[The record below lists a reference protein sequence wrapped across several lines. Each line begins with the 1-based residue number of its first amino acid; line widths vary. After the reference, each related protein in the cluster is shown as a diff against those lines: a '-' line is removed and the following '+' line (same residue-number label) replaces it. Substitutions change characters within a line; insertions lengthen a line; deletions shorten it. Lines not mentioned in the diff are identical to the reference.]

1 MTDLTL
7 GSLNGSSNKP
17 PIFTPDDFDT
27 WKLRME
33 GFVRSLDR
41 RIWNR
46 FTVGPYNPTVQSADD
61 AQVQIPKPLDKY
73 VEADYTELEYDHKA
87 YWTLQA
93 ALPNSILV
101 GFKGYK
107 TAHGLWNAL
116 SEMYE
121 GSSEVK
127 ENKKDV
133 LKQRYEKFTYKT
145 GESMP
150 NQYLRFV
157 SLLDELQKVE
167 VKTEQANANRKFLG
181 SLPPA
186 WTIYTNNF
194 HEASPQLQTTALVTT
209 DFQKISNSS
218 QYHSPSVSFIESPRG
233 SESSSTLFDNSHST
247 YVATDSSQGFTRE
260 DLECIGA
267 DDLEEMDI
275 LTQLAMVSVRAQRF
289 YKRTGRTYKGSKGS
303 SIGLD
308 KSKAKCYDCHQ
319 LGHFAR
325 ECKQPRRDGQNNNNN
340 VQQRSNHGS
349 NNSSSQH
356 NNNNSNQQPTQPK
369 PLGNQNVVEAVA
381 NQTEC
386 YEWDDFITEFEPI
399 NHALMAKED
408 STEQQTNS
416 ILETQL
422 EDLLNKLTISRQ
434 ETKDAKAENDVLEI
448 KLKDALFTCDKF
460 QTANKKAEKPWNG
473 AMHGKTGIGYN
484 NVEPP
489 KEYSPVITPIQAL
502 QKECSVSLIVDSTA
516 SSSSESKSVESSSNR
531 EVKDASTSASV
542 DQSKVLKPKV
552 AFPPPTI
559 YEPKDSKVGG
569 KLPEQPKPSETERMG
584 KLTYHQVTNEKI
596 TRNTDT
602 YQRKMFE
609 CVFCGEKGHMAATCK
624 FNPLSKGKNL
634 LKPKN
639 VSTQKRSTGR
649 TSPVRS
655 NTMKYFD
662 TESNKILIRN
672 DKNGSFSVLKSNR
685 VPAELQPEKF
695 STGREVQPKISKTLR
710 SVTAKRPRVQFTD
723 EYDLC
728 EGQERRNPSR
738 GKTFS
743 RENFVKNKYNS
754 QPKVP
759 SSSSGSATAAFHSE
773 RSSQTNKFLNLNA
786 RISPVTRVDQT
797 YISPSELPKVHNK
810 GQQSL
815 WVVDSGCTCH
825 MTGYKHVLE
834 NPKNINGGPVALGS
848 AKGHITAQGAVSN
861 GMLTFD
867 KVNFVDILNFN
878 LLSVSQMCDKN
889 LNLMFTEKEAIVLK
903 PGVKIPEELVLLR
916 APRREGLYI
925 LDMSAATPASGI
937 ACFISK
943 ASVDESD
950 LWHRRL
956 CHVNYKNMNRIVN
969 LSLVKGLPNKQFYC
983 SEHCVSCLKGK
994 QYKISFKPKTESSI
1008 TQPLELLHMDLFGP
1022 TRVMSI
1028 GKRSYCFVIID
1039 DYTRYTWVFFLK
1051 TKDETGDLLKTLIGI
1066 LRQFSAPRTPQQNGV
1081 AERRNKTLIEAARAM
1096 LADSKFPV
1104 IFWAEA
1110 VNTAC
1115 YVQNRTLIVK
1125 GKNKTAYELWRG
1137 RKPNIYFF
1145 KSFGCPV
1152 TILIT
1157 NRLLPKFAEKADE
1170 GYFVGYSGVSKAF
1183 RVYNKSTKIVEETI
1197 NVTFNE
1203 KSLNSFVSQ
1212 PDWLFDID
1220 ALTTAFNFTI
1230 EKPLRSTVQEQEH
1243 KQNHI
1248 RSADDIWQISAKELQ
1263 MQPTFFSSIS
1273 TKPVK
1278 PNNSKKTSKIVLAD
1292 AEVYP
1297 GELPIEVQADPVAV
1311 ESPVEIQ
1318 PENNFSVNS
1327 ENNESNDSTDAGS
1340 SEYSFEH
1347 LISNSVPSSHEA
1359 TESSEPVSQTNNIE
1373 LLPQLNIPHNGRS
1386 HEFPLFPD
1394 RRVGKNHP
1402 MENIIGDLSAPV
1414 LTRSKS
1420 IDANICLDAAYLSQE
1435 VPTKINYALEDES
1448 WVEAMQEEL
1457 NKKDDRGIVIK
1468 NKARLVAQGYTQE
1481 EGIDYDEV
1489 FAPVA
1494 RLEAIRIF
1502 LAYAAFKN
1510 FLVFQMDV
1518 KCAFLYGL
1526 LEQDVYVKQPPGFE
1540 DPHYPNKVCKLIKA
1554 LYGLKQAPRTW
1565 YETLSNYLLVNGYK
1579 RGAIDKTLFEKSDG
1593 KDTLM
1598 VQIYVDDIIFG
1609 KSSAALCKEFEGLMQ
1624 SKFEMS
1630 SMGEL
1635 NFFLGLQVKQTANG
1649 IFLNQSK
1656 YIQDMLKRFDM
1667 QSVSTSRT
1675 PISTSHKLHSDLS
1688 GKPVDVHLYRE
1699 MIGSLLYLTASR
1711 PDIMFSVCLCYR
1723 YQCQPKESHMLAVK
1737 RIFRYLKGQPKLGL
1751 WYPKNSDFSFKAYTD
1766 SDYAG
1771 CNLDKKST
1779 SGGCQFLGERLVS
1792 WQCKK
1797 QTCVSTS
1804 TAEAEYIAASS
1815 CCSQVLWIQNQML
1828 DYGIKF
1834 METLILADN
1843 NIVISITNNPVQHS
1857 KAKHIDIRYHF
1868 IRDCA
1873 EKHLI
1878 RMVKVHTDQQL
1889 ADLFTKA
1896 FDEARFF
1903 YLISAIGMMNFD

>member
-46 FTVGPYNPTVQSADD
+46 LTVGPYNPTVQSADD

-73 VEADYTELEYDHKA
+73 VEADYAELEYDHKA
-87 YWTLQA
+87 YWILQA

-107 TAHGLWNAL
+107 TAHSLWNAL

-133 LKQRYEKFTYKT
+133 LKQRYENFIYKT
-145 GESMP
+145 GESMT

-167 VKTEQANANRKFLG
+167 VTIEQADANRKFLR
-181 SLPPA
+181 SLPPM
-186 WTIYTNNF
+186 WTVYTVSIRECKDLKKLKLSELHGVLSAYEMELNF
-194 HEASPQLQTTALVTT
+194 KQNSLPEASPQLQTTALVTT
-209 DFQKISNSS
+209 DFQKISISLTLS
-218 QYHSPSVSFIESPRG
+218 Q
-233 SESSSTLFDNSHST
+233 
-247 YVATDSSQGFTRE
+247 
-260 DLECIGA
+260 
-267 DDLEEMDI
+267 
-275 LTQLAMVSVRAQRF
+275 
-289 YKRTGRTYKGSKGS
+289 
-303 SIGLD
+303 
-308 KSKAKCYDCHQ
+308 
-319 LGHFAR
+319 

-349 NNSSSQH
+349 NN
-356 NNNNSNQQPTQPK
+356 NSNQQPTQPK
-369 PLGNQNVVEAVA
+369 PLGNQNVMAAVA

-386 YEWDDFITEFEPI
+386 YECDDFVTEFEPI

-408 STEQQTNS
+408 STEQVNEIPEKVLENLCSPACIEQVSKYRKHNTDLIDEQTNS

-434 ETKDAKAENDVLEI
+434 EIKDAKAENDVLEI

-460 QTANKKAEKPWNG
+460 QTANKKVEKLWNA
-473 AMHGKTGIGYN
+473 AMLGKTGIGYN

-489 KEYSPVITPIQAL
+489 KEYSPVIAPIQAL
-502 QKECSVSLIVDSTA
+502 QKECSVSLIVNSTT
-516 SSSSESKSVESSSNR
+516 SSPSESKSVESSSNC
-531 EVKDASTSASV
+531 EVKDASTSPSV

-552 AFPPPTI
+552 SFPPPTI

-569 KLPEQPKPSETERMG
+569 KLHEQPNPSETEKMG
-584 KLTYHQVTNEKI
+584 KLTYHQVTNEESTK
-596 TRNTDT
+596 NTNT

-609 CVFCGEKGHMAATCK
+609 CVFYGEKGHMAAMCK
-624 FNPLSKGKNL
+624 FNPLSKAQNL
-634 LKPKN
+634 LKPKT

-649 TSPVRS
+649 ISPVRS
-655 NTMKYFD
+655 NIMKYFD
-662 TESNKILIRN
+662 TESNKVLIGN
-672 DKNGSFSVLKSNR
+672 NKNGSFSVLKPNR
-685 VPAELQPEKF
+685 VPAELQPKFF
-695 STGREVQPKISKTLR
+695 STGSEVQPEISKTLR
-710 SVTAKRPRVQFTD
+710 SVTAPRQRPRVQFTD
-723 EYDLC
+723 ECDHF
-728 EGQERRNPSR
+728 EGQGRRNPSR
-738 GKTFS
+738 GKTTS
-743 RENFVKNKYNS
+743 RENLVKNKHNS
-754 QPKVP
+754 QSEIP
-759 SSSSGSATAAFHSE
+759 SSSSGNATVAFHSE
-773 RSSQTNKFLNLNA
+773 RSSQSNKFSNFNA
-786 RISPVTRVDQT
+786 RISPVTSVDQIYT
-797 YISPSELPKVHNK
+797 SPSELPKALTNK
-810 GQQSL
+810 QKKYREYRERKIAERRLSKTNRQCQSSEQSEHL
-815 WVVDSGCTCH
+815 NIDQDDLLNEDPILNTLVLKEYKYYDASGKPKTSKAWEIS
-825 MTGYKHVLE
+825 MYWK
-834 NPKNINGGPVALGS
+834 NPKNINGGPVAFGS

-867 KVNFVDILNFN
+867 K
-878 LLSVSQMCDKN
+878 N
-889 LNLMFTEKEAIVLK
+889 LNLMFTEREAIVLK
-903 PGVKIPEELVLLR
+903 PGVNIPEELVLLR

-925 LDMSAATPASGI
+925 LDLSAATPGSGI

-950 LWHRRL
+950 LWHRSSTVL
-956 CHVNYKNMNRIVN
+956 
-969 LSLVKGLPNKQFYC
+969 
-983 SEHCVSCLKGK
+983 EHCVSCLKGK
-994 QYKISFKPKTESSI
+994 QHKTSFKPKTESSI

-1022 TRVMSI
+1022 TRVRSL

-1039 DYTRYTWVFFLK
+1039 DFTRYTWVFFLK
-1051 TKDETGDLLKTLIGI
+1051 TKDETTELLKRLIVSLENQAKLKVKTIRSDNGTKFKNHVLNSFCEEKGI

-1081 AERRNKTLIEAARAM
+1081 AERRNRTLIEAAREM
-1096 LADSKFPV
+1096 LADSKLPMV
-1104 IFWAEA
+1104 FWAEA

-1125 GKNKTAYELWRG
+1125 GKNTTAYELWRG
-1137 RKPNIYFF
+1137 REPNIYFF
-1145 KSFGCPV
+1145 KSFSCPV

-1157 NRLLPKFAEKADE
+1157 NRLLPKFDEKADE
-1170 GYFVGYSGVSKAF
+1170 GYFVGYSSVSKAF

-1212 PDWLFDID
+1212 PEWLFNID
-1220 ALTTAFNFTI
+1220 ALTIAFNFTI
-1230 EKPLRSTVQEQEH
+1230 DKPLSSTVQEQEY
-1243 KQNHI
+1243 KQNHM
-1248 RSADDIWQISAKELQ
+1248 RSTDDIWQMNTKGLQ

-1278 PNNSKKTSKIVLAD
+1278 PYNAKKTSEIVLAD
-1292 AEVYP
+1292 AEVLP
-1297 GELPIEVQADPVAV
+1297 VELPVKLPVEVQTDPVAV
-1311 ESPVEIQ
+1311 ESPVETQ
-1318 PENNFSVNS
+1318 PENNFLVNF
-1327 ENNESNDSTDAGS
+1327 ENNEPDDSTDAGS
-1340 SEYSFEH
+1340 NDYTLEH
-1347 LISNSVPSSHEA
+1347 LISDSVPSSQEP
-1359 TESSEPVSQTNNIE
+1359 TEISEPVSQTNNIE

-1386 HEFPLFPD
+1386 HEFPMFID
-1394 RRVGKNHP
+1394 RRVSKDHQR
-1402 MENIIGDLSAPV
+1402 ENIIGDLSAPV

-1420 IDANICLDAAYLSQE
+1420 IDANICLHAAFLSQE
-1435 VPTKINYALEDES
+1435 VPTKINDALEDES

-1457 NKKDDRGIVIK
+1457 FQINKQKVWE
-1468 NKARLVAQGYTQE
+1468 LVDLPEGE
-1481 EGIDYDEV
+1481 EPIGT
-1489 FAPVA
+1489 
-1494 RLEAIRIF
+1494 
-1502 LAYAAFKN
+1502 KWN
-1510 FLVFQMDV
+1510 
-1518 KCAFLYGL
+1518 
-1526 LEQDVYVKQPPGFE
+1526 VYVKQPPGFE
-1540 DPHYPNKVCKLIKA
+1540 DPHYPNRVCKLIKA

-1579 RGAIDKTLFEKSDG
+1579 RGAIDKTLFVKSDG

-1609 KSSAALCKEFEGLMQ
+1609 SSSAALCKEFEGLMQ

-1675 PISTSHKLHSDLS
+1675 PISTSHKLNSDLS
-1688 GKPVDVHLYRE
+1688 GKPVDVHLYRA

-1711 PDIMFSVCLCYR
+1711 PDIMFSVCLCAR
-1723 YQCQPKESHMLAVK
+1723 YHYQPKESHMLAVK

-1779 SGGCQFLGERLVS
+1779 TGGCQFLGERLVS

-1834 METLILADN
+1834 METPILADN
-1843 NIVISITNNPVQHS
+1843 NSAISITNNPVQHS

-1878 RMVKVHTDQQL
+1878 RMVKVHTNQQL

>member
-7 GSLNGSSNKP
+7 GSLNDSSNKP

-41 RIWNR
+41 RIWNKL
-46 FTVGPYNPTVQSADD
+46 T
-61 AQVQIPKPLDKY
+61 
-73 VEADYTELEYDHKA
+73 
-87 YWTLQA
+87 A

-133 LKQRYEKFTYKT
+133 LKQRYENFTYKT
-145 GESMP
+145 GESMT

-157 SLLDELQKVE
+157 SLLDEFQKVE
-167 VKTEQANANRKFLG
+167 VKTEQADANRKFLR

-186 WTIYTNNF
+186 WTVYTVSIRECKDLKKLKLSELHGVLSAYEMELNFKQNNF
-194 HEASPQLQTTALVTT
+194 PEASPQLQTTALVTT
-209 DFQKISNSS
+209 DFQKISNSP

-233 SESSSTLFDNSHST
+233 SESSSALFDNSHSA

-308 KSKAKCYDCHQ
+308 KSKAKCYNCHQ

-325 ECKQPRRDGQNNNNN
+325 ECKQPRRDGLDNNNN
-340 VQQRSNHGS
+340 VQQRSNYGS

-356 NNNNSNQQPTQPK
+356 NNNNSNQPPTQPK
-369 PLGNQNVVEAVA
+369 PLGNQNVVAVVA

-408 STEQQTNS
+408 STKQVNEIPKNVLENLCSPACMEQVSKYRKHNTDLIDEVSNLNELKNCFKKTKTAYITKIEYLNKEFDALKQTNS

-460 QTANKKAEKPWNG
+460 QTTNKKAEKLWNG
-473 AMHGKTGIGYN
+473 AMHGKTCIGYN

-489 KEYSPVITPIQAL
+489 KEYSPVIAPIQAL

-516 SSSSESKSVESSSNR
+516 SSSSESKSVETSSNC

-542 DQSKVLKPKV
+542 DQYKVLKPKV
-552 AFPPPTI
+552 SFPPPTI

-569 KLPEQPKPSETERMG
+569 KLPEQPKPSETEKMG

-609 CVFCGEKGHMAATCK
+609 CVFYGEKGHMAATCK
-624 FNPLSKGKNL
+624 FNPLSKGQDL

-662 TESNKILIRN
+662 TESNKILIGN
-672 DKNGSFSVLKSNR
+672 NKNGSFSVLKSNR

-695 STGREVQPKISKTLR
+695 STGKIFNLKS
-710 SVTAKRPRVQFTD
+710 PRHSDQLLHLD
-723 EYDLC
+723 NDP
-728 EGQERRNPSR
+728 G
-738 GKTFS
+738 FS
-743 RENFVKNKYNS
+743 SLMSTTIVKVK
-754 QPKVP
+754 K
-759 SSSSGSATAAFHSE
+759 GETHLE
-773 RSSQTNKFLNLNA
+773 
-786 RISPVTRVDQT
+786 
-797 YISPSELPKVHNK
+797 VHNK

-815 WVVDSGCTCH
+815 WVVDSRCTCH
-825 MTGYKHVLE
+825 MTGNKHVLE
-834 NPKNINGGPVALGS
+834 NPKNINGGPVAFGS

-867 KVNFVDILNFN
+867 KVNFVDTLNFN

-903 PGVKIPEELVLLR
+903 SGVKIPEELVLLR
-916 APRREGLYI
+916 APRREGLYY
-925 LDMSAATPASGI
+925 LDLSAATPASGI

-969 LSLVKGLPNKQFYC
+969 LSLVKGLPNKQFNC

-994 QYKISFKPKTESSI
+994 QHKISFKPKTESSI
-1008 TQPLELLHMDLFGP
+1008 SQPLELLHMNLFGP

-1028 GKRSYCFVIID
+1028 GK
-1039 DYTRYTWVFFLK
+1039 
-1051 TKDETGDLLKTLIGI
+1051 
-1066 LRQFSAPRTPQQNGV
+1066 
-1081 AERRNKTLIEAARAM
+1081 
-1096 LADSKFPV
+1096 
-1104 IFWAEA
+1104 
-1110 VNTAC
+1110 
-1115 YVQNRTLIVK
+1115 
-1125 GKNKTAYELWRG
+1125 
-1137 RKPNIYFF
+1137 
-1145 KSFGCPV
+1145 
-1152 TILIT
+1152 
-1157 NRLLPKFAEKADE
+1157 RLLPKFAEKADE

-1183 RVYNKSTKIVEETI
+1183 RVYNK
-1197 NVTFNE
+1197 
-1203 KSLNSFVSQ
+1203 
-1212 PDWLFDID
+1212 
-1220 ALTTAFNFTI
+1220 TI
-1230 EKPLRSTVQEQEH
+1230 EFNSAGKEH

-1248 RSADDIWQISAKELQ
+1248 RSADDIWKISTKELQ

-1278 PNNSKKTSKIVLAD
+1278 PNNSKKTSEIVLAD

-1297 GELPIEVQADPVAV
+1297 
-1311 ESPVEIQ
+1311 
-1318 PENNFSVNS
+1318 VNS

-1340 SEYSFEH
+1340 NEYSFEH
-1347 LISNSVPSSHEA
+1347 LILDSVPSSHEA

-1373 LLPQLNIPHNGRS
+1373 LLPQLNIPHNGKS
-1386 HEFPLFPD
+1386 HEFPLYPD

-1402 MENIIGDLSAPV
+1402 RENIIGDLSAPV

-1420 IDANICLDAAYLSQE
+1420 VDANICLHAAFLSQE
-1435 VPTKINYALEDES
+1435 VPKKINDALKDES

-1457 NKKDDRGIVIK
+1457 FQINKQKVWELVDLPEGEEPIGTKWVFRNKKDDRGTVIK

-1579 RGAIDKTLFEKSDG
+1579 RGAIDKTLFVKSDG
-1593 KDTLM
+1593 KDSLM

-1609 KSSAALCKEFEGLMQ
+1609 SSSAALCKEFEGLMQ

-1635 NFFLGLQVKQTANG
+1635 NFFLGLQVKQTANE

-1656 YIQDMLKRFDM
+1656 CIQDMLKRFDM

-1675 PISTSHKLHSDLS
+1675 PISTSHKLHSDLN
-1688 GKPVDVHLYRE
+1688 GKPVDVHLYKA
-1699 MIGSLLYLTASR
+1699 MIRSLL
-1711 PDIMFSVCLCYR
+1711 
-1723 YQCQPKESHMLAVK
+1723 
-1737 RIFRYLKGQPKLGL
+1737 
-1751 WYPKNSDFSFKAYTD
+1751 
-1766 SDYAG
+1766 
-1771 CNLDKKST
+1771 
-1779 SGGCQFLGERLVS
+1779 
-1792 WQCKK
+1792 
-1797 QTCVSTS
+1797 
-1804 TAEAEYIAASS
+1804 
-1815 CCSQVLWIQNQML
+1815 
-1828 DYGIKF
+1828 
-1834 METLILADN
+1834 
-1843 NIVISITNNPVQHS
+1843 
-1857 KAKHIDIRYHF
+1857 
-1868 IRDCA
+1868 
-1873 EKHLI
+1873 
-1878 RMVKVHTDQQL
+1878 
-1889 ADLFTKA
+1889 
-1896 FDEARFF
+1896 
-1903 YLISAIGMMNFD
+1903 

>member
-17 PIFTPDDFDT
+17 PIFNPDDFDT

-33 GFVRSLDR
+33 GFVRILDR

-46 FTVGPYNPTVQSADD
+46 LTVGPYNLTVQSTDD
-61 AQVQIPKPLDKY
+61 AQ
-73 VEADYTELEYDHKA
+73 A

-107 TAHGLWNAL
+107 TAHGLWNAH

-121 GSSEVK
+121 GYSEVK

-133 LKQRYEKFTYKT
+133 LKQRYEHFTYKT
-145 GESMP
+145 GESMT

-167 VKTEQANANRKFLG
+167 VKTEQADANKKFLR

-186 WTIYTNNF
+186 WTVYTVSIRECKDLKKLKLSELHGVLSAYEMELNFKQNNF
-194 HEASPQLQTTALVTT
+194 PETSPQLQTTALVTT

-233 SESSSTLFDNSHST
+233 SESSSTLFDNSHSA
-247 YVATDSSQGFTRE
+247 YVATDSSQGLTRE

-275 LTQLAMVSVRAQRF
+275 LTQLAMISVRAQRF

-308 KSKAKCYDCHQ
+308 KSKAKCYNCHQ

-349 NNSSSQH
+349 NNSSSEH
-356 NNNNSNQQPTQPK
+356 NNNNRNQQPTQPK
-369 PLGNQNVVEAVA
+369 PLGNQNVVAVVA

-386 YEWDDFITEFEPI
+386 YEWDDFVTEFEPT

-408 STEQQTNS
+408 STEQVNEIPEKVLENLCSPACIEQVSKYRKHNTDLIDQISNLSELKNCFKKTETAYITKIENLNKEFDVLKQTNS

-422 EDLLNKLTISRQ
+422 EDLLNKLTVSRQ
-434 ETKDAKAENDVLEI
+434 ETKDAKAENDILEI

-460 QTANKKAEKPWNG
+460 QTANKKAEKLWNG

-502 QKECSVSLIVDSTA
+502 QKEC
-516 SSSSESKSVESSSNR
+516 N
-531 EVKDASTSASV
+531 ASTSASV
-542 DQSKVLKPKV
+542 DQSKILKPKI

-584 KLTYHQVTNEKI
+584 KLTYLQVTNEK
-596 TRNTDT
+596 TTKNTDT
-602 YQRKMFE
+602 YQRKIFE
-609 CVFCGEKGHMAATCK
+609 CVFCGEKGQMAATCK
-624 FNPLSKGKNL
+624 FNPLSKGQNL
-634 LKPKN
+634 LKPKY
-639 VSTQKRSTGR
+639 VLTQKRSTGK

-655 NTMKYFD
+655 NTVK
-662 TESNKILIRN
+662 
-672 DKNGSFSVLKSNR
+672 
-685 VPAELQPEKF
+685 
-695 STGREVQPKISKTLR
+695 
-710 SVTAKRPRVQFTD
+710 SVTAPRQRPRVQFTD
-723 EYDLC
+723 EYDHF
-728 EGQERRNPSR
+728 EGQDRRNPSR

-743 RENFVKNKYNS
+743 RENFVKNKQNS
-754 QPKVP
+754 QLKAP
-759 SSSSGSATAAFHSE
+759 SSSSGSATIALRSE
-773 RSSQTNKFLNLNA
+773 KSSQTNKFSNFNA

-797 YISPSELPKVHNK
+797 YTSSSELPKVLTNK
-810 GQQSL
+810 QKKYKEYRERKITERRLSKSDWQCQSSAQSEHL
-815 WVVDSGCTCH
+815 NIDQDDLLNEDPILNTLVLKE
-825 MTGYKHVLE
+825 YKYYD
-834 NPKNINGGPVALGS
+834 AFAFGS

-867 KVNFVDILNFN
+867 KVNFVDTLNFN
-878 LLSVSQMCDKN
+878 LLSVSQICDKN

-903 PGVKIPEELVLLR
+903 PGVKIPKELVLLR

-925 LDMSAATPASGI
+925 LDLSAATLASGI

-943 ASVDESD
+943 ASVDESN

-969 LSLVKGLPNKQFYC
+969 LSLVKGLPNKQFNC

-994 QYKISFKPKTESSI
+994 QHKTSFKPKTESSI

-1039 DYTRYTWVFFLK
+1039 DYSKYTWVFFLK
-1051 TKDETGDLLKTLIGI
+1051 TKDETAELLKTLIVTLENQAKLKVRTIRSGNGTEFKNHVLNSFCEEKGI

-1081 AERRNKTLIEAARAM
+1081 AERRNRTLIEAARAM
-1096 LADSKFPV
+1096 LADSK
-1104 IFWAEA
+1104 
-1110 VNTAC
+1110 
-1115 YVQNRTLIVK
+1115 
-1125 GKNKTAYELWRG
+1125 
-1137 RKPNIYFF
+1137 KPNIYFF

-1157 NRLLPKFAEKADE
+1157 NMLLPKFAEKADE
-1170 GYFVGYSGVSKAF
+1170 GYLVGYSGVSKAF

-1203 KSLNSFVSQ
+1203 KSLNNFVSQ

-1230 EKPLRSTVQEQEH
+1230 EKPLSLTVQEQEH

-1248 RSADDIWQISAKELQ
+1248 RSADDIWQISAKELK
-1263 MQPTFFSSIS
+1263 MHPTFFSSIS
-1273 TKPVK
+1273 TKPVN
-1278 PNNSKKTSKIVLAD
+1278 PNNSKKTSEIVLAD
-1292 AEVYP
+1292 AEVFP
-1297 GELPIEVQADPVAV
+1297 SELPVEVQADPVAV
-1311 ESPVEIQ
+1311 ESPVEVQ
-1318 PENNFSVNS
+1318 PENNFSANS

-1340 SEYSFEH
+1340 NEYSFEH
-1347 LISNSVPSSHEA
+1347 LISDSVPSSHEA
-1359 TESSEPVSQTNNIE
+1359 TESSDPVSQTNNIE

-1394 RRVGKNHP
+1394 RRIDKNHP
-1402 MENIIGDLSAPV
+1402 REKIIGDLSAPV

-1420 IDANICLDAAYLSQE
+1420 IDANICLHTAYLSQE
-1435 VPTKINYALEDES
+1435 VPTKINDALEDES

-1457 NKKDDRGIVIK
+1457 FQINKQKVWELVDLPEGEELIGTKWVFRNKKDVLGPIFTTRISILSKNMFGFENSK
-1468 NKARLVAQGYTQE
+1468 NK
-1481 EGIDYDEV
+1481 
-1489 FAPVA
+1489 
-1494 RLEAIRIF
+1494 
-1502 LAYAAFKN
+1502 
-1510 FLVFQMDV
+1510 
-1518 KCAFLYGL
+1518 
-1526 LEQDVYVKQPPGFE
+1526 
-1540 DPHYPNKVCKLIKA
+1540 
-1554 LYGLKQAPRTW
+1554 
-1565 YETLSNYLLVNGYK
+1565 
-1579 RGAIDKTLFEKSDG
+1579 
-1593 KDTLM
+1593 
-1598 VQIYVDDIIFG
+1598 
-1609 KSSAALCKEFEGLMQ
+1609 
-1624 SKFEMS
+1624 
-1630 SMGEL
+1630 
-1635 NFFLGLQVKQTANG
+1635 
-1649 IFLNQSK
+1649 
-1656 YIQDMLKRFDM
+1656 
-1667 QSVSTSRT
+1667 
-1675 PISTSHKLHSDLS
+1675 
-1688 GKPVDVHLYRE
+1688 
-1699 MIGSLLYLTASR
+1699 
-1711 PDIMFSVCLCYR
+1711 
-1723 YQCQPKESHMLAVK
+1723 
-1737 RIFRYLKGQPKLGL
+1737 
-1751 WYPKNSDFSFKAYTD
+1751 
-1766 SDYAG
+1766 
-1771 CNLDKKST
+1771 
-1779 SGGCQFLGERLVS
+1779 
-1792 WQCKK
+1792 
-1797 QTCVSTS
+1797 
-1804 TAEAEYIAASS
+1804 
-1815 CCSQVLWIQNQML
+1815 
-1828 DYGIKF
+1828 
-1834 METLILADN
+1834 
-1843 NIVISITNNPVQHS
+1843 
-1857 KAKHIDIRYHF
+1857 
-1868 IRDCA
+1868 
-1873 EKHLI
+1873 
-1878 RMVKVHTDQQL
+1878 
-1889 ADLFTKA
+1889 
-1896 FDEARFF
+1896 
-1903 YLISAIGMMNFD
+1903 